1 MKIQVSTWAEVVGIA
16 ALVLSL
22 IFVGVQ
28 IQQNTNAVAA
38 QAILSLNEFA
48 HDTTSSVSQD
58 EEFAKLV
65 MKGHQ
70 NDPLTKLEEE
80 RYRTYVQHL
89 LNVAEA
95 AWAFHQR
102 GLITNE
108 EFQGWQVSTCSW
120 LALPGVNKLWKSDHF
135 VFIGEFRS
143 SAESWCDQTV
153 VPSR

>member
-22 IFVGVQ
+22 IFVGFE

-58 EEFAKLV
+58 EEFARLV
-65 MKGHQ
+65 SNGHK
-70 NDPLTKLEEE
+70 NDPLTELEEE
-80 RYRTYVQHL
+80 RYGYYVQHL

-95 AWAFHQR
+95 AWTFHQR

-108 EFQGWQVSTCSW
+108 EFQGWQATTCSW
-120 LALPGVNKLWKSDHF
+120 LALPGVNKFWKSDR
-135 VFIGEFRS
+135 VLFIEGFRS

-153 VPSR
+153 VSSR